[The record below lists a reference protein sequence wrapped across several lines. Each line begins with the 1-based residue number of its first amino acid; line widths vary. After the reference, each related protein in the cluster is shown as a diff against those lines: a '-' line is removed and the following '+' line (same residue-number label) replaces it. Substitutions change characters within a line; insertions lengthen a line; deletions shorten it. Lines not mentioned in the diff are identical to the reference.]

1 MLKHGKYVY
10 VDLNNGKYIKV
21 RILKSRDDNS
31 AEKYILTNYV
41 NKNKPKNG
49 IIIKMDNLP
58 IEVKDK
64 ITRFFL

>member
-49 IIIKMDNLP
+49 IIIKMDSLP

>member
-49 IIIKMDNLP
+49 MIIKMDNLP